1 MTPQFG
7 PLCIVGVNLEQN
19 IVGVVL
25 IHQPILKYIVSI
37 LLGCLHTKNFMN
49 IMQRQKHEENRHGD
63 QENLLVVAGT
73 RRAQW

>member
-1 MTPQFG
+1 MVELWLGWGFDNNI
-7 PLCIVGVNLEQN
+7 CIDQEHHFSQQQN
-19 IVGVVL
+19 SE
-25 IHQPILKYIVSI
+25 YD
-37 LLGCLHTKNFMN
+37 MN

>member
-1 MTPQFG
+1 MLKFLPVMVMFLPVTIMSLQ
-7 PLCIVGVNLEQN
+7 LEADY
-19 IVGVVL
+19 
-25 IHQPILKYIVSI
+25 QPII
-37 LLGCLHTKNFMN
+37 MN